1 MPRTD
6 PKLQKRIERFQST
19 YEKGGDWFENFA
31 EDATIYT
38 IGSTEPFKGRAAY
51 EKNFK
56 GLLKQKR
63 KLEVLKQDV
72 QVMGDTAVVMELQR
86 ITQSD
91 VVTHLRQ
98 SVIWRQ
104 EDDGDWKVIHVHCA
118 SVGNPVSTELPR
130 NPQAVRVL
138 VDKIATTSAQVGV
151 AQ

>member
-104 EDDGDWKVIHVHCA
+104 EDDGDWKVIHVHSA